1 MDKTSGLSADF
12 KGQELKKKLLE
23 CLDKEA
29 REFSEIARTYFDKE
43 HLSKDDKAGLL
54 NAVISTVN
62 HVVSAGDWDSSLFL
76 RNTIKPLLAIKAE
89 AETELDHL
97 HIKVSDKPIKIHAA
111 SENEVEVYISLF
123 QSDGY
128 NINKWAMQLRSLDRY
143 VIGRPVYQ
151 NEADIEKRIR
161 LRNAAA
167 NEAYVAVIVKKMDV
181 QSDPFSAPLKD
192 QFDHPLLL
200 LKETALK
207 HGQIIA
213 FVHQGIRYHFLD
225 GQLVRVGV

>member
-1 MDKTSGLSADF
+1 MDKTSGLTANF

-29 REFSEIARTYFDKE
+29 REFSEVARTYFDKE

-54 NAVISTVN
+54 KAVISAID
-62 HVVSAGDWDSSLFL
+62 HVVSAGDWNSSLFL

-89 AETELDHL
+89 AEAELDHL
-97 HIKVSDKPIKIHAA
+97 HIKVSDKSIKIHPAT
-111 SENEVEVYISLF
+111 ENEVEVYISLF

-128 NINKWAMQLRSLDRY
+128 NISKWAMQLRSLDRY
-143 VIGRPVYQ
+143 VVGRPVYK
-151 NEADIEKRIR
+151 NEADVKKRIR

-181 QSDPFSAPLKD
+181 QSDPFTAPLKD

-207 HGQIIA
+207 HGRIVA
-213 FVHQGIRYHFLD
+213 FVHQGMRYYFVE
-225 GQLVRVGV
+225 GQLVKV

>member
-1 MDKTSGLSADF
+1 MDKTSGLLSDF

-29 REFSEIARTYFDKE
+29 HEFSEIARTYFDKE

-62 HVVSAGDWDSSLFL
+62 HVVSAGDWNSSLFL
-76 RNTIKPLLAIKAE
+76 RNTIKPLLAIKEEAE
-89 AETELDHL
+89 AELDHL
-97 HIKVSDKPIKIHAA
+97 HVKVSEKSIKIRTA

-143 VIGRPVYQ
+143 VVGRPVYQ

-181 QSDPFSAPLKD
+181 QFDPFAAPLKD
-192 QFDHPLLL
+192 QFDHSLLL

-207 HGQIIA
+207 HGRIIA
-213 FVHQGIRYHFLD
+213 FVHQGIRYHFVD
-225 GQLVRVGV
+225 GQLVKA